1 MSSSCIKYK
10 RGFKAMNK
18 LAQIWVETV
27 IYTLIGLVIIGT
39 TLAFV
44 KPKIQEVQD
53 QAVIEQTIEIMRYID
68 SVVSEI
74 TRGGEGNTRI
84 VEIGIK
90 KGNLKFDSNSDSII
104 FTLSES
110 KSMYS
115 EPGRTIKD
123 GNINI
128 LTEKKGSKVYDVT
141 LTLDY
146 TNKYNLQYD
155 NSEVEAKT
163 ITKAPIPYKVK
174 LENNGVEPSAP
185 ADTPIKININVV
197 S

>member
-1 MSSSCIKYK
+1 
-10 RGFKAMNK
+10 MNK

-90 KGNLKFDSNSDSII
+90 KGII